1 MHRDGWRGRA
11 AQWAVEDVISR
22 HGIDLTNALL
32 ENCIVAGKRESLT
45 SSDSLVVLAGPF
57 IEQPFAIVAH
67 AIARCLCIM
76 PSTVPMGSA
85 SIVVPSRPVIVS
97 AINREL

>member
-1 MHRDGWRGRA
+1 M
-11 AQWAVEDVISR
+11 ISR
-22 HGIDLTNALL
+22 HGIGLTNALL

-67 AIARCLCIM
+67 TIARYSRISS
-76 PSTVPMGSA
+76 STLSIGSA